1 MPGTVAALLYVRRAR
16 TIGRD
21 PSLWT
26 SSSTVATRPAGSV
39 LTATSVMVPGRAR
52 PARTVDSSRQ
62 VGEER
67 ERLHEVAGDEERPAH
82 VLAAGGAHPRD
93 ELGVVEQVTGAEG
106 RPFDRVDDVAGHV
119 VDHLLAAAAA
129 EAVDDWLSLPHRL
142 GRGELEA
149 DSRRLLQHDRGRALE
164 RVDLQVGLRRQL
176 EYDDVRIV
184 MRGLAQVGQ
193 DLEALAIVTG
203 GAGQDETDV
212 VMLLDEP
219 VRVHDPDGILSPAE
233 GAHLEQESLVL
244 GHAQRDVVGQ
254 GLVGQHPLGAFQR
267 RPQGGRGGVERGV
280 AARDLPARVETEVL
294 EQRHRRAQHLGGAFA
309 EAAAGQVQDPPVAHT
324 VAQALDDVHD
334 PGRRHVTVVVQ
345 PNHAACVSRAWST
358 RPRTRARTRSR
369 LVMNVSMRSMR
380 WARASRPSDVRIHS
394 AKSPDGRPSLARAST
409 MWK

>member
-1 MPGTVAALLYVRRAR
+1 
-16 TIGRD
+16 
-21 PSLWT
+21 
-26 SSSTVATRPAGSV
+26 
-39 LTATSVMVPGRAR
+39 
-52 PARTVDSSRQ
+52 
-62 VGEER
+62 
-67 ERLHEVAGDEERPAH
+67 
-82 VLAAGGAHPRD
+82 
-93 ELGVVEQVTGAEG
+93 
-106 RPFDRVDDVAGHV
+106 
-119 VDHLLAAAAA
+119 
-129 EAVDDWLSLPHRL
+129 
-142 GRGELEA
+142 
-149 DSRRLLQHDRGRALE
+149 
-164 RVDLQVGLRRQL
+164 
-176 EYDDVRIV
+176 
-184 MRGLAQVGQ
+184 
-193 DLEALAIVTG
+193 
-203 GAGQDETDV
+203 
-212 VMLLDEP
+212 MLLDEP
-219 VRVHDPDGILSPAE
+219 VRVHDADGILSPAE
-233 GAHLEQESLVL
+233 GADLEQQGLVL
-244 GHAQRDVVGQ
+244 GHAQRAEDGRDLARPDLPVLLRERIDGRIDHVLRDAQPAAELGQREDRGVVLVDDLTEGGPHATLRVRRVEVAAPDPAPLAAMPDQRRGLHVVDDDQVGVEAQLLGVDPIHLDVVGQ

-345 PNHAACVSRAWST
+345 PDHAACVSRAWST